1 VSSRPPT
8 TTENRLDWTL
18 FLLLS
23 FMWGSSYLFIRIGVD
38 EGLEPLTLIMLRLL
52 FGALLLVGVALV
64 ARPAFPERR
73 RTYGHLVVMSLLS
86 IVIPFWLITYG
97 EGSGVDS
104 SVASILN
111 STVPLF
117 TIVIAP
123 LFLPDEAVKQR
134 LATLCLRDGK
144 SLIYIAVCPWHTP
157 TADVNSTGKCFTW
170 DVETGMA
177 HCFWCGWGGR
187 VARPL
192 TGPVHPDLLPAT
204 FRLVLV
210 T

>member
-1 VSSRPPT
+1 MELLKAFVWLCVGWAATSFARRETLPLSPSSQPTSPP
-8 TTENRLDWTL
+8 LPH
-18 FLLLS
+18 
-23 FMWGSSYLFIRIGVD
+23 VVPK
-38 EGLEPLTLIMLRLL
+38 PLR
-52 FGALLLVGVALV
+52 
-64 ARPAFPERR
+64 
-73 RTYGHLVVMSLLS
+73 
-86 IVIPFWLITYG
+86 
-97 EGSGVDS
+97 
-104 SVASILN
+104 
-111 STVPLF
+111 
-117 TIVIAP
+117 
-123 LFLPDEAVKQR
+123 KQR
-134 LATLCLRDGK
+134 LATLCLREGK

-192 TGPVHPDLLPAT
+192 TGPVHPDLLPTT

>member
-1 VSSRPPT
+1 MELLKAFVWLWVGWAATSFARRETLPLSPSSQPTSPP
-8 TTENRLDWTL
+8 LPH
-18 FLLLS
+18 
-23 FMWGSSYLFIRIGVD
+23 VVPK
-38 EGLEPLTLIMLRLL
+38 PLRTRLL
-52 FGALLLVGVALV
+52 EQT
-64 ARPAFPERR
+64 P
-73 RTYGHLVVMSLLS
+73 
-86 IVIPFWLITYG
+86 I
-97 EGSGVDS
+97 
-104 SVASILN
+104 
-111 STVPLF
+111 
-117 TIVIAP
+117 
-123 LFLPDEAVKQR
+123 LPDEAVKQR
-134 LATLCLRDGK
+134 LATLCLREGK